1 VIRDFEQSDARA
13 VSALLHEEDTP
24 HPVTAEGVIH
34 WRDGQPER
42 AQARMWVWEE
52 SGRLVGWAE
61 ARIRWTTRVQDIGDV
76 WAYVTPSERGRG
88 IGAAL
93 LAETEQYV
101 LGLGAKILESWTY
114 TPGGV
119 ALLERDGFRPT
130 GTEQMSVL
138 DPRTVDL
145 SSLQPLADQKADE
158 GFRLVS
164 LGEVFD
170 QVDGLHR
177 VYAAASM
184 DVPEYFR
191 EDDVRLDEWKRETL
205 EHPQLSRQGSAIV
218 LHGEQPAAL
227 AFLEVDEPA
236 RIAANEMTGTLPEF
250 RRRGL
255 ARLAKLATIRW
266 AAEHGIE
273 AVQTGNSHENP
284 AILALNRSLGY
295 EPVVTETHY
304 VRDEETVPK

>member
-1 VIRDFEQSDARA
+1 VIRDFEPADAAA
-13 VSALLHEEDTP
+13 VSSALHEEEPP
-24 HPVTAEGVIH
+24 HPVTAAGVIH
-34 WRDGQPER
+34 WRDGQPDR
-42 AQARMWVWEE
+42 ARARMWVAEE

-61 ARIRWTTRVQDIGDV
+61 ARIRWTTQVEDVGDV
-76 WAYVTPSERGRG
+76 WAYVVPSERGRG

-93 LAETEQYV
+93 FAETEEYV
-101 LGLGAKILESWTY
+101 VGLGAKIVESWTY
-114 TPGGV
+114 SPGGA
-119 ALLERDGFRPT
+119 ALLEGRGFRPT

-138 DPRTVDL
+138 DPSTVDL
-145 SSLQPLADQKADE
+145 SGLEALEARKGAE
-158 GFRLVS
+158 GFRLVP
-164 LGEVFD
+164 LGDVLDRAEE
-170 QVDGLHR
+170 LHR

-191 EDDVRLDEWKRETL
+191 EDDIRLDEWKRETL
-205 EHPQLSRQGSAIV
+205 EQPQLSREGSSIV
-218 LHGEQPAAL
+218 LHEEQPVAL

-266 AAEHGIE
+266 AAEHGIQV
-273 AVQTGNSHENP
+273 VQTGNSHENP
-284 AILALNRSLGY
+284 GILALNRSLGY

-304 VRDEETVPK
+304 VRD

>member
-1 VIRDFEQSDARA
+1 VIRDFERSDAA
-13 VSALLHEEDTP
+13 AISALLHEEDPP

-61 ARIRWTTRVQDIGDV
+61 ARIRWTTRVQDVGDV

-88 IGAAL
+88 VGAAL

-114 TPGGV
+114 TSGGA
-119 ALLERDGFRPT
+119 ALLERRGFRPT
-130 GTEQMSVL
+130 GTEQMSIL

-145 SSLQPLADQKADE
+145 SGLRALADQKAAE
-158 GFRLVS
+158 GFRLVP
-164 LGEVFD
+164 LGKVLD
-170 QVDGLHR
+170 QVEGLHR

-191 EDDVRLDEWKRETL
+191 EDDVRLDEWKHETL
-205 EHPQLSRQGSAIV
+205 EHPQLSREGSAIV
-218 LHGEQPAAL
+218 LQGEQPVAL

-236 RIAANEMTGTLPEF
+236 GVAANEMTGTLPEF

-266 AAEHGIE
+266 AAEHGIQG
-273 AVQTGNSHENP
+273 VQTGNSHENP
-284 AILALNRSLGY
+284 GILALNRSLGY
-295 EPVVTETHY
+295 APVVTETHY
-304 VRDEETVPK
+304 VRD